1 MEPLFGKRIVSLGE
15 RWWGLFMQNW
25 YLGRR
30 SVWSVAGQF
39 TLVTALVMTV
49 AVIAKFGL

>member
-1 MEPLFGKRIVSLGE
+1 MVGA
-15 RWWGLFMQNW
+15 FMQNW
-25 YLGRR
+25 YLGLR

-39 TLVTALVMTV
+39 TLITALVMTV